1 MIDDTQVQE
10 SEVQEQAVA
19 EEPQQ
24 ETQKQEI
31 TPQQTYQQQQE
42 TESQRNFASLRSD
55 KARVERE
62 LEETRRRMKELE
74 ERQSDTEIA
83 VGDEDIVEGK
93 HLKVLRNEQKRLRDE
108 IRASREELM
117 NMTLESRIK
126 SQFPDFE
133 QVFTKE
139 NIDKLNRDLPEL
151 ASSVAADPDNY
162 RKAVNAY
169 TLIKKF
175 GIGEGDPYMADK
187 QKIQANAMKPRP
199 LATVSP
205 QEGGSPLEKANMFAN
220 GLTPELKK
228 QLYKEMVQAAKNKQ
242 Y

>member
-10 SEVQEQAVA
+10 VQEQVVA
-19 EEPQQ
+19 EENQLQ
-24 ETQKQEI
+24 ESQKPEV

-42 TESQRNFASLRSD
+42 TESQRNFASLRQD

-74 ERQSDTEIA
+74 ERQADTEIV

-93 HLKVLRNEQKRLRDE
+93 HLKALRNEQRKLRE
-108 IRASREELM
+108 ELKASREELV
-117 NMTLESRIK
+117 NLTLEARIK
-126 SQFPDFE
+126 SQYPDFE
-133 QVFTKE
+133 QVFTKD
-139 NIDKLNRDLPEL
+139 NIAKLNQEFPEL
-151 ASSVAADPDNY
+151 SSSIASDPDNY
-162 RKAVNAY
+162 KKAVNAY

-175 GIGEGDPYMADK
+175 GIVSGDPYMADK
-187 QKIQANAMKPRP
+187 QKIQANAAKPRP

-205 QEGGSPLEKANMFAN
+205 QEGGSPLDKANMFAN

-228 QLYKEMVQAAKNKQ
+228 QLYREMVEAAKNRQ
-242 Y
+242 